1 MPHHL
6 HVNFTFHHAYTHST
20 GYVHCASSMAEEGEG
35 TYVGD
40 VAHQPESA
48 IADAAYM
55 NHMHNME
62 EKEERG
68 KSPCPHP
75 PTP

>member
-1 MPHHL
+1 
-6 HVNFTFHHAYTHST
+6 
-20 GYVHCASSMAEEGEG
+20 MAEEGEG

-62 EKEERG
+62 EKGKRGNPPAPNPPPHER
-68 KSPCPHP
+68 
-75 PTP
+75 TPVKANLQGHQNTFYTLTRDQ